1 MGHPAL
7 RFYDRYAQYYDSIYS
22 FKNYRKESN
31 KLDEFIHKYKR
42 SRGKDLL
49 DVACGTGN
57 HIAFLKKRYHVQG
70 LDLSPQMLEIARE
83 KNPEITFHQGDMTDF
98 QLAQQFDAVTCL
110 FSAIGHVRSRKKL
123 EGAIRRMAAYLK
135 PGGLLLV
142 EPWFSPNQWQS
153 GRLDAKF
160 VNDSALK
167 LARISINGR
176 RGRLSIMNLQYL
188 VGTPRKIEH
197 LVERVEMMLFT
208 GQEYL
213 NAFRRVGLTTIFDKR
228 GLIGRGLYLGIRPLR

>member
-1 MGHPAL
+1 MHHPAL

-31 KLDEFIHKYKR
+31 KLVEFIRKYKR
-42 SRGKDLL
+42 SSGKDLL

-70 LDLSPQMLEIARE
+70 LDISPQMLEIARE
-83 KNPEITFHQGDMTDF
+83 KNPEITFHQGDMTNF
-98 QLAQQFDAVTCL
+98 QLARQFDAVTCL
-110 FSAIGHVRSRKKL
+110 FSAIGHVRSRQRL
-123 EGAIRRMAAYLK
+123 ERAIRRMVAHLK

-142 EPWFSPNQWQS
+142 EPWITPNQWRS
-153 GRLDAKF
+153 GRLDANF
-160 VNDSALK
+160 VNESALK
-167 LARISINGR
+167 LARINISGR
-176 RGRLSIMNLQYL
+176 KGRLSVMNLQYL

-197 LVERVEMMLFT
+197 FVERVEMMLFT

-213 NAFRRVGLTTIFDKR
+213 NAFRRAGLTTIFDKK
-228 GLIGRGLYLGIRPLR
+228 GLMGRGLYLGIKPLR